1 MVLLVMAA
9 GSGSRYGKLK
19 QFDDLGPNKEFLL
32 EFSIYDAIEN
42 GFNHIVLIT
51 KKENKDFLYE
61 YLRPRIPS
69 EVKVDVIIQEVSNL
83 PNNIT
88 AHPSR
93 IKPWGTAH
101 AVWCAKDVI
110 NTDFAIINADD
121 FYDKNAFKNAANFI
135 NSNTNKSTY
144 GLITYQ
150 LKNTLSKYGTVSRGV
165 CKEKDG
171 KLTSIIEHLEIQR
184 QGDKIIDH
192 DSENILQEEDFVS
205 MNYWVCNETMFDYLE
220 EYIIEM
226 YPKLDNIEK
235 DEIYLPFAAQTLL
248 QNNVIEIKVIDSES
262 KWFGVTYAEDKVAA
276 VKNLKEYTDNGDYPT
291 PLWNQS
297 N

>member
-1 MVLLVMAA
+1 MAA

-83 PNNIT
+83 PKNIT

-110 NTDFAIINADD
+110 KTDFAIINADD

-135 NSNTNKSTY
+135 NSNTSKSTY

-150 LKNTLSKYGTVSRGV
+150 LKNTLSKFGTVSRGV
-165 CKEKDG
+165 CKEKG
-171 KLTSIIEHLEIQR
+171 GNLTSIIEHLEIQR
-184 QGDKIIDH
+184 QGDKIIYH
-192 DSENILQEEDFVS
+192 DSGNILQEEDFVS

-220 EYIIEM
+220 EYIIKM

-235 DEIYLPFAAQTLL
+235 DEIYLPYAAQTLL
-248 QNNVIEIKVIDSES
+248 QDNVIEIKVIDSES

-276 VKNLKEYTDNGDYPT
+276 VENLKEYTDNGDYPT